1 MKYKIENKNI
11 LITGGADGLGKQ
23 LINLLVEK
31 NCSIT
36 CVDHDEEKLNNL
48 NHKNIKKY
56 LCDLRNLN
64 ETNNLLKKL
73 NGEKYDILINNAG
86 YEIGSLLSDISIKD
100 FIDNY
105 NCNFFSHVILTKEF
119 VNSLSDKNTNSKII
133 NIASDTAYRAIP
145 TRSSYCSSKA
155 SLRNFTESMRLELKI
170 YNIDCV
176 TVTPPKL
183 DTRFFEK
190 IQYFGLLNKE
200 KLPYSDS
207 RPFYPTN
214 KFAKIIINGI
224 EKNKSHIGV
233 FSVTK
238 IFLFIN
244 FLIPLVADYMVEKLS
259 AWKIIKSKIN
269 AVSKSMDKNNNVSI
283 NDKKKL

>member
-1 MKYKIENKNI
+1 M
-11 LITGGADGLGKQ
+11 
-23 LINLLVEK
+23 
-31 NCSIT
+31 
-36 CVDHDEEKLNNL
+36 
-48 NHKNIKKY
+48 
-56 LCDLRNLN
+56 
-64 ETNNLLKKL
+64 
-73 NGEKYDILINNAG
+73 
-86 YEIGSLLSDISIKD
+86 
-100 FIDNY
+100 
-105 NCNFFSHVILTKEF
+105 
-119 VNSLSDKNTNSKII
+119 
-133 NIASDTAYRAIP
+133 
-145 TRSSYCSSKA
+145 
-155 SLRNFTESMRLELKI
+155 
-170 YNIDCV
+170 
-176 TVTPPKL
+176 
-183 DTRFFEK
+183 
-190 IQYFGLLNKE
+190 LNKE